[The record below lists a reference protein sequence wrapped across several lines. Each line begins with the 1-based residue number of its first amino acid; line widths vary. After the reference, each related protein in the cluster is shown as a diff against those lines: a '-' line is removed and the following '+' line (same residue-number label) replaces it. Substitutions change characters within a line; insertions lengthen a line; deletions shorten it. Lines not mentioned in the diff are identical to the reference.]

1 MIGCRRRLRA
11 LAVPAQVGRH
21 DREALCKARGDFVP
35 HHVGLRMAVQEQK
48 GRPGAA
54 APNAERRLADVD
66 ALEVEAGE
74 KLGHRGILCE
84 KIVRVCALAGS

>member
-1 MIGCRRRLRA
+1 
-11 LAVPAQVGRH
+11 
-21 DREALCKARGDFVP
+21 
-35 HHVGLRMAVQEQK
+35 MAVQEQK